1 VAVVERVR
9 VPVTVLLGDVP
20 HPAEPD
26 SSEITALASLG
37 DLVRVER
44 IPGVGHFPHEE
55 VPADVAAYLQVG
67 TVAEGWRND
76 APQSFVPRAYAPRSF
91 APNGRPIPDP

>member
-1 VAVVERVR
+1 MAIVQRVK

-44 IPGVGHFPHEE
+44 LPGVGHFPHEE
-55 VPADVAAYLQVG
+55 VPGDVAAYLKAG

-76 APQSFVPRAYAPRSF
+76 APRSFVPRAYAPRSY
-91 APNGRPIPDP
+91 APNGRPVP